1 MSLTDTLVSAWS
13 RRGFLA
19 WLLFPVALLFGLLS
33 ALRRLLYRLG
43 VLQSVRLP
51 RPVIVVGNIT
61 VGGAGK
67 TPLTLYLAAELAA
80 RGFAPGI
87 VSRGYGGRASGAGEV
102 RQAHP
107 GDDAAEV
114 GDEPL
119 LMAGRGICPV
129 WIGRDRAA
137 AGAALLKAH
146 PECDL
151 ILCDDGLQHYR
162 LARDVEIVVMDGR
175 GTGNGWLLPAG
186 PLREP
191 LSRLRSVDA
200 LVMNGGAAAAPPSA
214 VPVFAMYLTGE
225 VFRKLS
231 DPGCTREARDFA
243 GLKLHAL
250 AGIGHPQRFFDHL
263 AKLGLNPECHAFPDH
278 HHYRLSDIKKIVG
291 AEALFMTEKDGVK
304 CAALAPAFAPADAWV
319 LRVEAEPDPAL
330 LQHILEKLNGRPP
343 A

>member
-13 RRGFLA
+13 RRGLLA
-19 WLLFPVALLFGLLS
+19 WLLLPFALLFGALS

-43 VLQSVRLP
+43 VLKSVRLP

-80 RGFAPGI
+80 RGYSPGI
-87 VSRGYGGRASGAGEV
+87 VSRGYGGRASEAGAM
-102 RQAHP
+102 RQVAAT
-107 GDDAAEV
+107 DEAAEV

-119 LMAGRGICPV
+119 LMAQRGICPV

-137 AGAALLKAH
+137 AGAALLAAH
-146 PECDL
+146 PECDV

-175 GTGNGWLLPAG
+175 GAGNGWLLPSG

-191 LSRLRSVDA
+191 LSRLNRVDA
-200 LVMNGGAAAAPPSA
+200 LVMNGGGAAPSSGA
-214 VPVFAMYLTGE
+214 PVFAMHLTGK
-225 VFRKLS
+225 VFCKLG

-250 AGIGHPQRFFDHL
+250 AGIGHPQRFFNHL
-263 AKLGLNPECHAFPDH
+263 ARLNLHPQCHAFPDH
-278 HHYRLSDIKKIVG
+278 HPYVLSDIKNIFGV
-291 AEALFMTEKDGVK
+291 EVLFMTEKDGVK
-304 CAALAPAFAPADAWV
+304 CAALAPAFAPVDAWI

-330 LQHILEKLNGRPP
+330 MQHILEKLNGRPP

>member
-1 MSLTDTLVSAWS
+1 MSLRDTLVLAWS
-13 RRGFLA
+13 RRGLLA
-19 WLLFPVALLFGLLS
+19 WLLLPLALLFGLLS

-43 VLQSVRLP
+43 VLKSVRLP

-67 TPLTLYLAAELAA
+67 TPLTLYLAGELAA
-80 RGFAPGI
+80 RGYRPGI

-102 RQAHP
+102 REVRR
-107 GDDAAEV
+107 DDDPAEV

-119 LMAGRGICPV
+119 LMARRGICPV
-129 WIGRDRAA
+129 WIGRNRAA
-137 AGAALLKAH
+137 AGAGLLAAH

-175 GTGNGWLLPAG
+175 GAGNGWLLPAG
-186 PLREP
+186 PLRES
-191 LSRLRSVDA
+191 LSRLRAVDA
-200 LVMNGGAAAAPPSA
+200 LVMNGGGAAPA
-214 VPVFAMYLTGE
+214 LGVPVFAMFLSGKL
-225 VFRKLS
+225 FRKLT
-231 DPGCTREARDFA
+231 DAGCTREAGDFA
-243 GLKLHAL
+243 GLKQHAL
-250 AGIGHPQRFFDHL
+250 AGIGHPQRFFDYL
-263 AKLGLNPECHAFPDH
+263 SQLGLAPECHAFPDH
-278 HHYRLSDIKKIVG
+278 HHYRPSDIKNIVG

-304 CAALAPAFAPADAWV
+304 FAALASLFAPADAWV